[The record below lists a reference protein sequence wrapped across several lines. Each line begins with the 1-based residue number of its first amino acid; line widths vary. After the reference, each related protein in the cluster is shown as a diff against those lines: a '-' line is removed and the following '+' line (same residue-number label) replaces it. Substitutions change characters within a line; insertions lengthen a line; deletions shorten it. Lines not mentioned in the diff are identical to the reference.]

1 MPRPRSLHPDRLA
14 AAALAVIDRD
24 GMTGLTMRAVAKELG
39 MSTMALYRYVTDR
52 DELELLVAEWVL
64 RDVDPTPPP
73 GPDWTEKIKTMAV
86 RVRDKVGAHPQ
97 TVPLLI
103 ANRQR
108 SRALLRWSETVLA
121 ILTEAGFTGTDRVVA
136 MRGLLG
142 YLNGALL
149 QEQLGSLAGA
159 GTQAIAALPAD
170 EFPLMR
176 DTARHARDVPPA
188 DEFAAGLT
196 IVLRGLAATRPDPA
210 PRDPTPGNPAP
221 RDPAPGNPTPG
232 GAARH

>member
-24 GMTGLTMRAVAKELG
+24 GLAGLTMRAVAKTLG

-64 RDVDPTPPP
+64 RDVDPSPPD
-73 GPDWTEKIKTMAV
+73 GPDWTEKIKTMV
-86 RVRDKVGAHPQ
+86 LRVRDQVGAHPR

-103 ANRQR
+103 GNRQR

-121 ILTEAGFTGTDRVVA
+121 ILTEAGFTGADRVVA

-149 QEQLGSLAGA
+149 QEQLGPLAGP
-159 GTQAIAALPAD
+159 GTVAMTALPAA

-176 DTARHARDVPPA
+176 ETAL
-188 DEFAAGLT
+188 AAGGVPAEREFDGGLD
-196 IVLRGLAATRPDPA
+196 IVLRGLAATRP
-210 PRDPTPGNPAP
+210 
-221 RDPAPGNPTPG
+221 G
-232 GAARH
+232 G